1 MVMVM
6 IIYLGPFFK
15 DRKLIKKGL
24 LSEVGSIGKAMNN
37 AGVYLGVQSEHDI
50 DYAGKVMG
58 LQSYGNI
65 NNNFLKHLEQ
75 FDMNSIN
82 RIFDIMEWY
91 NFHGDHLIGNLKPLD
106 WITTV
111 HQRINDLLV
120 SFFSEYAND
129 DDVISYSGGVA
140 QNVIW
145 NTSLKN
151 KFKNLVIPPHC
162 ADEGIEFRCNRIFK
176 NKEQVKT
183 I

>member
-1 MVMVM
+1 MLIALSCFPVTTKTPKVD
-6 IIYLGPFFK
+6 IVIDGYGDDNISWTVFK

-129 DDVISYSGGVA
+129 DDVISYSA
-140 QNVIW
+140 RSCSKCYMEYFI
-145 NTSLKN
+145 K
-151 KFKNLVIPPHC
+151 K
-162 ADEGIEFRCNRIFK
+162 
-176 NKEQVKT
+176 
-183 I
+183 